1 MVKTVKGLV
10 FLLISSVLFS
20 CGSDDTGQEE
30 ASDLVLYKIDFT
42 NLTFEGGITLS
53 PRRTAGEFSSDIP
66 LEVDKEP
73 ADMTNDGSIAIIYQ
87 PTLDQVFQG
96 GLTQSG
102 EPEIF
107 YPAFI
112 EASGFLRVN
121 TPVAFPSGTQIQS
134 VDGDHSQAPIT
145 EIWGAVADLGL
156 TEFILNEGTRIG
168 LFLYQPN
175 ADPAFSSNWDWILM
189 LYNP

>member
-1 MVKTVKGLV
+1 MVKTVKSLI
-10 FLLISSVLFS
+10 FLLVGFVLFS
-20 CGSDDTGQEE
+20 CGSDDPGQEE
-30 ASDLVLYKIDFT
+30 ASDLVLYKIDYI
-42 NLTFEGGITLS
+42 NQTFEGGITLS
-53 PRRTAGEFSSDIP
+53 PRRIAGGFSSDIP

-96 GLTQSG
+96 VLTQSG

-112 EASGFLRVN
+112 DASGFLRLN
-121 TPVAFPSGTQIQS
+121 ASVAFPSGTQIQS
-134 VDGDHSQAPIT
+134 IDGDHSQAPVAD
-145 EIWGAVADLGL
+145 IWGAIADLGL
-156 TEFILNEGTRIG
+156 TEFILNDDTRIG

-175 ADPAFSSNWDWILM
+175 ADPAFSANWDWILM